1 MPHVLIIGGSKG
13 IGRATAE
20 YFLEKDWNVGISYHS
35 TEPEFLKAY
44 PEDRVFSAP
53 CNVESEDDI
62 RRFLTQYKDHTEKK
76 LDVFIYNSGITIDS
90 LCIQSKTEEFDR
102 VLSTNLRGAYIFLR
116 EVGHFLYFKKK
127 GKMFFI
133 SSVSARRGARGQMS
147 YAVSKAGME
156 AMVRVGAQEFSR
168 AGIMINAVAPG
179 VVETDMSQKVL
190 EYVKE
195 NKKEKGLFDRISM
208 NRVAQPLEI
217 AKFLFAL
224 SQEEI
229 TYLTGHTLTID
240 GGYML

>member
-1 MPHVLIIGGSKG
+1 
-13 IGRATAE
+13 
-20 YFLEKDWNVGISYHS
+20 
-35 TEPEFLKAY
+35 
-44 PEDRVFSAP
+44 
-53 CNVESEDDI
+53 
-62 RRFLTQYKDHTEKK
+62 
-76 LDVFIYNSGITIDS
+76 
-90 LCIQSKTEEFDR
+90 
-102 VLSTNLRGAYIFLR
+102 
-116 EVGHFLYFKKK
+116 
-127 GKMFFI
+127 MFFI

-147 YAVSKAGME
+147 YAISKAGME

-179 VVETDMSQKVL
+179 VVETEMSQKVL
-190 EYVKE
+190 DYVKE

-208 NRVAQPLEI
+208 NRVAQPEEI